1 MSKQEI
7 YAWTSL
13 LSSIAILGIY
23 GITVYGWPDSLP
35 DIEAQLSSLFV
46 KIFFFALG
54 VEILLGILKKKN
66 EVDKDE
72 RDEKIAGKGF
82 RNAYIFLA
90 TVVTLIAFQTIL
102 DSIFGVPVFMY
113 GVFSLV
119 HALIFALFFSSMVN
133 RVTQLYFYR
142 KI

>member
-13 LSSIAILGIY
+13 MSSIAILGIY
-23 GITVYGWPDSLP
+23 GITVYGWPEGLP
-35 DIEAQLSSLFV
+35 DIESQLSSLFV

-54 VEILLGILKKKN
+54 IEILLGILKKKN

-72 RDEKIAGKGF
+72 RDEKVAGMGY
-82 RNAYIFLA
+82 RNAYIFLSA
-90 TVVTLIAFQTIL
+90 AIAFILFQTIL
-102 DSIFGVPVFMY
+102 DSVFGAAAFMY
-113 GVFSLV
+113 GVFSLI

-133 RVTQLYFYR
+133 RITQIYFYR
-142 KI
+142 RI

>member
-23 GITVYGWPDSLP
+23 GITVYGWPEGLP
-35 DIEAQLSSLFV
+35 DIESQLSSLFV

-54 VEILLGILKKKN
+54 IEILLGILKKKN

-72 RDEKIAGKGF
+72 RDEKVAGMGF
-82 RNAYIFLA
+82 RNAYIFLSA
-90 TVVTLIAFQTIL
+90 AISIILFQAVL
-102 DSIFGVPVFMY
+102 DSVFGVAVFIY
-113 GVFSLV
+113 GVFSLI
-119 HALIFALFFSSMVN
+119 HALIFALFISSMVN
-133 RVTQLYFYR
+133 RITQIYFYR

>member
-7 YAWTSL
+7 YALTSL

-23 GITVYGWPDSLP
+23 FITVYGWPDGLP
-35 DIEAQLSSLFV
+35 DIEAQLSSLFF

-54 VEILLGILKKKN
+54 VEILLGILNKKN
-66 EVDKDE
+66 EVEKDE

-82 RNAYIFLA
+82 RNAYIFLSVA
-90 TVVTLIAFQTIL
+90 IAFIL
-102 DSIFGVPVFMY
+102 FQAVIDSFFGFTMFMY
-113 GVFSLV
+113 GIFSLI
-119 HALIFALFFSSMVN
+119 HALVFALFFSSMVN
-133 RVTQLYFYR
+133 RMTQIYFYR